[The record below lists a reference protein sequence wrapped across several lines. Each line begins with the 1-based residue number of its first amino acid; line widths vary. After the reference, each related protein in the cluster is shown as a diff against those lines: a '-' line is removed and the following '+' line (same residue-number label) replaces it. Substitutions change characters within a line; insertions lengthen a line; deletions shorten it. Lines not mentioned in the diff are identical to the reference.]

1 MRKTLIFV
9 FIVFSTFVFAQV
21 PGAVSTNGLIAYWPF
36 NGNANDVSGN
46 AKNGTVTGATLTNDR
61 FGSANSAYNFS
72 GAAQFITCPSISEL
86 NGSSSAS
93 FSLWVKINGNNSW
106 LNNSLGSAQ
115 YLLSRDGDQSST
127 NIGINYGPV
136 NKLFG
141 GRIGSNG
148 SGIGAGSTNT
158 YPVPQS
164 TWHHIVFTIG
174 GGFVKLYVN
183 GVFNTSKV
191 FNGVMPSSSSNL
203 FFGKLPVGGYEY
215 YLNGFLDDIGIWNR
229 VLTATEITNLY
240 NNTSVSIA
248 NPPVAA
254 STQTFCGSATVADL
268 AATGTN
274 LKWYDAAIGGVAL
287 ASSTILITGTYY
299 VSQTIGTN
307 ESTRT
312 AVAVTIIP
320 TTATT
325 AAASQTFCASPAPT
339 IASLT
344 ATGTGIQWYAA
355 ATGGTALAS
364 TTVLVTGTTY
374 YASQTVGTCESAR
387 TAVAVSI
394 NDPQI
399 TASVTTVCA
408 GTAVNLTTSTSLSG
422 SMISVLPSSLQTG
435 LMAFYPFNGNANDTS
450 INGNNP
456 TINTIQYTSDR
467 NGNANS
473 AGLFLGQQYAIVPN
487 SSSLSVSG
495 DFSVASWVYLNNDFP
510 STGWWNTK
518 AIFTKNNDYPY
529 GAKVFIMPDEDSLWI
544 SFGTSTWDANQG
556 FGKRILRSELLGAWH
571 HFTWTYD
578 NNVGKLFLDGTLI
591 LSQIATPNWSSAN
604 TLNLHIAVNGDPA
617 GNYPYKFV
625 GKMDD
630 LGLWSRSL
638 STSEIAELSGVH
650 SYLWSTGETTATINP
665 TPTATTTYWCDI
677 TTNGVTCRKEIT
689 ITVNPN
695 LIPTFTQVVAT
706 CSNAV
711 MTPLPTTST
720 NGITGTWSP
729 AINNTTT
736 TTYTFTPTEG
746 QCANTTTQTITVS
759 SPSITSD
766 ISFVAPPAA
775 ALPSVTI
782 GTQIWTNKNLDV
794 TTYRDGTP
802 IPQVTNPNA
811 LATLTTGA
819 WCYYNNDPAN
829 GAIYGKLYNWFAV
842 AGIHDNDPNTPNKIL
857 APIGWHVP
865 TDAEWTTLITSLGG
879 ESVAGGKMK
888 EAGTAHWTYHV
899 NTITATNSS
908 GFTGLP
914 AGYRLTDGSFN
925 DIGIYTYWWSSSE
938 HSMVY
943 AWLLSIYYS
952 SDSSDRTIG
961 SKVDGFS
968 VRLIKD

>member
-106 LNNSLGSAQ
+106 TNCNLGCAQ
-115 YLLSRDGDQSST
+115 YFLSRDGDFSST
-127 NIGINYGPV
+127 RIGISYYPKNQ
-136 NKLFG
+136 LFG
-141 GRIGSNG
+141 AGIGGFG
-148 SGIGAGSTNT
+148 SGFGAGSTNT

-183 GVFNTSKV
+183 GVFNSSSV
-191 FNGVMPSSSSNL
+191 FTGVMPSSSSNL

-248 NPPVAA
+248 TPPVAA

-312 AVAVTIIP
+312 AVAV
-320 TTATT
+320 
-325 AAASQTFCASPAPT
+325 
-339 IASLT
+339 
-344 ATGTGIQWYAA
+344 
-355 ATGGTALAS
+355 
-364 TTVLVTGTTY
+364 
-374 YASQTVGTCESAR
+374 
-387 TAVAVSI
+387 SI

-399 TASVTTVCA
+399 TASATTVCS
-408 GTAVNLTTSTSLSG
+408 GTAVILTASTTLSG
-422 SMISVLPSSLQTG
+422 TGTSVLPSNLQTG
-435 LMAFYPFNGNANDTS
+435 LVGYWPFNGNANDTS
-450 INGNNP
+450 GNGNNG
-456 TINTIQYTSDR
+456 TVNGATLTTDR
-467 NGNANS
+467 FGNANS
-473 AGLFLGQQYAIVPN
+473 AYFFNGNYITIPHSN
-487 SSSLSVSG
+487 SFDFN
-495 DFSVASWVYLNNDFP
+495 DFSV
-510 STGWWNTK
+510 ST
-518 AIFTKNNDYPY
+518 
-529 GAKVFIMPDEDSLWI
+529 WI
-544 SFGTSTWDANQG
+544 STSQSTVGAVIKQLNYSNAANERFSIGVNNPLSTAHFAVKYNNSSCIAGVGWQYNSSTQFLFNNQYHHLVGTVSGNTTKLYIDGVLVNTVVLPYDQSSICFGGD
-556 FGKRILRSELLGAWH
+556 I
-571 HFTWTYD
+571 
-578 NNVGKLFLDGTLI
+578 
-591 LSQIATPNWSSAN
+591 QIGRDWSSFFHYFLGNIDDIAIYN
-604 TLNLHIAVNGDPA
+604 RTLSSEEISQLF
-617 GNYPYKFV
+617 NYTQTLY
-625 GKMDD
+625 
-630 LGLWSRSL
+630 S
-638 STSEIAELSGVH
+638 
-650 SYLWSTGETTATINP
+650 WSTGETTATINP
-665 TPTATTTYWCDI
+665 TPTATTTYWCDV

-689 ITVNPN
+689 ITVNP
-695 LIPTFTQVVAT
+695 IVMPTFTQVVAT

-794 TTYRDGTP
+794 STYRDGTL
-802 IPQVTNPNA
+802 IPQVTDPTAWAN
-811 LATLTTGA
+811 LTTGA
-819 WCYYNNDPAN
+819 WCYYSNDPAN
-829 GAIYGKLYNWFAV
+829 VAVYGKLYNWYAV

-857 APIGWHVP
+857 APLGWHVAS
-865 TDAEWTTLITSLGG
+865 DAEWTTLTTFLGG
-879 ESVAGGKMK
+879 EQVAGDKMK
-888 EAGTAHWTYHV
+888 ATGTLASGSGLWQSS
-899 NTITATNSS
+899 NTAATNES
-908 GFTGLP
+908 GFTAIP
-914 AGYRLTDGSFN
+914 AGYRDIDGVFYV
-925 DIGIYTYWWSSSE
+925 IGLYSDWWSSSE
-938 HSMVY
+938 SNTLS
-943 AWLLSIYYS
+943 AWYCYLTA
-952 SDSSDRTIG
+952 DSGRARRTDYNKKSG
-961 SKVDGFS
+961 SA
-968 VRLIKD
+968 VRCIKN